1 MLSWQQ
7 DKIIKQAKCTY
18 SQLGNAFEKQVKKDY
33 ISPENE
39 LSNLISDRLKQIT
52 KLQILIK

>member
-7 DKIIKQAKCTY
+7 DKIIKQAKCIY
-18 SQLGNAFEKQVKKDY
+18 SQLGKAFEKQVKKDY